1 MRYVVQVEIDRR
13 VLYGPFDTID
23 EATAAANRFRD
34 EHVAGVLD
42 ISMFVNVK
50 ELHDV
55 PWLNDAAIHPNQT
68 TLQDHID
75 DLQDHIDDI
84 ADAMT

>member
-34 EHVAGVLD
+34 EHVPGVLD
-42 ISMFVNVK
+42 IPMFVNVK
-50 ELHDV
+50 ELHDA
-55 PWLNDAAIHPNQT
+55 PWLNVPDIDPNQIT
-68 TLQDHID
+68 I
-75 DLQDHIDDI
+75 QDHIDDI
-84 ADAMT
+84 GDAMT